1 MFYDG
6 VFTTLISLRLFPC
19 LSRHHN
25 KHSAGCLFTPLN
37 QGQKSSI
44 LKFSVTDVYN
54 LTNFS
59 LLLMMVVPH
68 TLIVSLGING
78 INSRDYSHGLRFCWI
93 KIVTGFNMY
102 RVIRDTLS
110 KVTFSKWG
118 ILSARISPQPA
129 RVCSLILGYCV
140 SILYINTYCDS
151 ILPQ

>member
-1 MFYDG
+1 MMVYLQHWFLSGYFRVCQGTITSTLQGAYSHLWTKGKRVRFWNFQLQMFIIWQ
-6 VFTTLISLRLFPC
+6 ISLC
-19 LSRHHN
+19 YWWWY
-25 KHSAGCLFTPLN
+25 
-37 QGQKSSI
+37 I
-44 LKFSVTDVYN
+44 
-54 LTNFS
+54 
-59 LLLMMVVPH
+59 VPH